1 MHLKILFQNDSGFTL
16 VELIAAMVIMLVG
29 LLGLLQSV
37 NIAME
42 YNLKNQMRNEVVRIA
57 QDAMNDMRS
66 RAFNSVSS
74 KTTTVPTSL
83 RNINRT
89 YSVKRS
95 VIFTGTSSSRKYQ
108 VDVRWKYNNVST
120 THSVM
125 SVRSR
130 VE

>member
-1 MHLKILFQNDSGFTL
+1 MQDNSGFTL
-16 VELIAAMVIMLVG
+16 VELLAAMVIMLVG

-42 YNLKNQMRNEVVRIA
+42 YNLKNQMRNEVVRVA
-57 QDAMNDMRS
+57 QDNMNDMRS
-66 RAFNSVSS
+66 RAFDSVSS
-74 KTTTVPTSL
+74 TTIIVPTSL

-89 YSVKRS
+89 YTVTRN
-95 VIFTGTSSSRKYQ
+95 VIATGTDASKRYQ
-108 VDVRWKYNNVST
+108 VDVTWMYKNVPT

-125 SVRSR
+125 TVRSR